1 MVLVAGGWEVISRWC
16 GQWVGG
22 TYGVG
27 TYKGVVSIGGNA
39 VQRHCR
45 YWLATSCGSKVV
57 FVTSYT

>member
-1 MVLVAGGWEVISRWC
+1 MEWSVGGWYI
-16 GQWVGG
+16 
-22 TYGVG
+22 GVS